1 MTEIIFYCIDSDIN
15 KFLFNFFKQ
24 LIFMNNKK
32 ILLYSNSADKLK
44 KLDKIL
50 WDFCEN
56 TDFLPHSIY
65 DPKNESKKYERLLL
79 SNELLNFNSADYL
92 LISNFLDNFDFIDV
106 FEKVFYVFTN
116 ANKNSVNQ
124 AKSAFDEYDKME
136 YKMTLNTKIDGKW
149 VCLDKFKQ

>member
-1 MTEIIFYCIDSDIN
+1 M
-15 KFLFNFFKQ
+15 
-24 LIFMNNKK
+24 
-32 ILLYSNSADKLK
+32 
-44 KLDKIL
+44 
-50 WDFCEN
+50 
-56 TDFLPHSIY
+56 
-65 DPKNESKKYERLLL
+65 L

-149 VCLDKFKQ
+149 VGLDKFKQ